1 MQVFIVLVCIW
12 SLIETPWE
20 VSPGDGMAHIAALLL
35 AKCLLFAIGAAA
47 YFGAPY
53 ARSVFAFLCGASLL
67 AVASAL
73 PFEYAI
79 SHELFT
85 LSLIEC
91 LCKVALVVSY
101 TVWYVKNH

>member
-35 AKCLLFAIGAAA
+35 AKCLLLAIGAAA